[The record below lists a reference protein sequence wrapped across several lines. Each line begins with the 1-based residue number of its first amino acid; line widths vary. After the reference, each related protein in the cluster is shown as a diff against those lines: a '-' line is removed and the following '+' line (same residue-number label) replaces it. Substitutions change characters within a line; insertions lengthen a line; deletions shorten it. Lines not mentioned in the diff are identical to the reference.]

1 MINTPA
7 KGKWCT
13 HLQCFSLEN
22 FIIFADSA
30 VPRKWKCPICR
41 LKCYDIIVD
50 EYMLNIINECK
61 SKKQAVTD
69 VTFDENADYMIE
81 NCMDDDSEMEEEKKS
96 GED

>member
-1 MINTPA
+1 
-7 KGKWCT
+7 
-13 HLQCFSLEN
+13 
-22 FIIFADSA
+22 
-30 VPRKWKCPICR
+30 
-41 LKCYDIIVD
+41 
-50 EYMLNIINECK
+50 MLNIINECK